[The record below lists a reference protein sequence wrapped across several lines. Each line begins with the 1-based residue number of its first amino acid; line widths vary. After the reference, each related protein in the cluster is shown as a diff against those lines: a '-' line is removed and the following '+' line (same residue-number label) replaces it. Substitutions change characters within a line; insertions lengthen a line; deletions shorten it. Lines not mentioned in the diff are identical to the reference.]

1 MEMRSQHDQRRWNL
15 PLKETVS
22 RHWFRFQRELFPW
35 LDEAL
40 GPLGERYQRLV
51 RVLELVGVEELL
63 PYRGGWRG
71 RPLEDRA
78 ALARAFLGEG
88 GAGRGHDAGA
98 GGAAEE
104 RGDPTPVVWL
114 GEGRECAE
122 RGDLLARLWGVC

>member
-1 MEMRSQHDQRRWNL
+1 M

-78 ALARAFLGEG
+78 ALARAFLAKAVLDVG
-88 GAGRGHDAGA
+88 GG
-98 GGAAEE
+98 
-104 RGDPTPVVWL
+104 W
-114 GEGRECAE
+114 
-122 RGDLLARLWGVC
+122 WS